1 MIIDNDDFL
10 GPRPRAKRRSVLDD
24 EARRLAEE
32 DAGQNLS
39 AGLLLSGPPDV
50 IGQSN
55 RLSRSLGVPSPIVD
69 SDPKGFQRQQEI
81 QNFVSTSLRF
91 AGLSVWA
98 GEPRNAAI
106 AVDDSDNLSVLGEVW
121 QGIKN
126 IGSSAKAGALNTIAG
141 LGDLTAGVIEDEVAR
156 TRANWANP
164 NSDIN
169 RLGLGDVDQ
178 AIMSPVLDI
187 LEDYRQWNQREA
199 AAYRASAAAARP
211 EVSNWIARDLLS
223 GVESIP
229 STAASLAVG
238 FATRSP
244 TAATSLMTLPV
255 AGNAY
260 RDARDKGLAPDR
272 ALDYAIT
279 QGGIEYLTEKLPAS
293 RLLGDIAAKSP
304 LGKKLLGQLVTE
316 IPGEQAAT
324 FLQDLSEWTTLNP
337 EKSLGDF
344 MRERPERAI
353 STLLATVAGVGG
365 TVGAVTAIEKSAGAG
380 GRLMAR
386 VNRSRQAAEES
397 ALIDAAAEAAA
408 ASKVRGRDP
417 EAFRSLME
425 AMAEDSPNDRI
436 YIPAEDVVAYMQSD
450 GYDGSFDQWSDQVSE
465 ASALG
470 GDVVIPLS
478 DAMSSLAGTGGWAA
492 TRDSMRLSPGGISAK
507 ETQSFEEALADV
519 VAELEDVAEEVRTGR
534 ETLFQSIADT
544 LMNAGYT
551 PSIART
557 QAELLTQRYATRQE
571 RRGRHVSGDEF
582 AGVTVAQILPEK
594 VALAQKATGLDRVI
608 DAMKR
613 GIKGESAGPS
623 LLEFIAKRGGID
635 DPGGDLASM
644 GADTWHRGKPG
655 TRKLLQA
662 TDKRQGK
669 MLASSGPRDTS
680 HEMVLRAAIDAG
692 YFPDLVTTENKI
704 DNRVLLDAIGEEL
717 GGAKRYAKSP
727 DNTIADGAAEL
738 ERLLRER
745 GIDPGQAT
753 RKEITAAVDAYV
765 AEQDGGRSYDQDEM
779 DESKRQPRGRIIFP
793 ESGFDGFNAVI
804 ELFQSRDLSTV
815 IHEIGHL
822 WVEELRF
829 DSYDPDAGDSIR
841 ADWDIVAQWFADN
854 GHPVVGD
861 TIPVEAHEM
870 WARGVERYLMEG
882 KAPVEG
888 LARVFETFKT
898 WMTNIYRSVRR
909 LNTPLTDEVRGVMD
923 RLLATDDELATAS
936 RQQAIELL
944 FDDAETAGMTK
955 EEFAALQDLAD
966 TARRTANDA
975 MLAKVMAPIRARVTA
990 EHKARAAVVREE
1002 VAADVDNRAVFKAVK
1017 SLRAT
1022 PMDSDWLRDRMGDD
1036 VISRLPPNV
1045 PPLVKSGGANPA
1057 DIAEM
1062 AGFGTAEDMIDALLA
1077 VEVSRK
1083 EMRENGDSRSVR
1095 TALIEQEVERI
1106 MNERYGDPFTDGSIE
1121 DEALA
1126 VIHNDA
1132 QGEVMAAELRVLG
1145 RSTGRTATPYRVAR
1159 EWARNRVRSG
1169 IVNDVA
1175 SLSAIQRYQRAAAKA
1190 GRAAMDAAI
1199 AGDRNA
1205 AFRAKQQQMINNA
1218 LVSEAKAAQDDI
1230 ETALSRLGKVAKRR
1244 TSPSI
1249 DQDYLER
1256 AQGLLEQVDL
1266 RPRSQANIQRQAQFE
1281 EWARAQEAD
1290 GVDVAVP
1297 PSFAATLGSTHWSR
1311 LSVDEFLGLD
1321 AAVKQIIHLGR
1332 LKQTLLDNAEQRAF
1346 DDVVNEALDGMG
1358 GLPQKPPS
1366 DLFEPSWWDNVKAGV
1381 ASADVALLK
1390 AETLVDWLDQGNSN
1404 GVFNRIVFKP
1414 IADAQDR
1421 ENDMLADYQA
1431 RLGDIIG
1438 KLSKEDLRRWSEPIS
1453 TPQLRNRETGNA
1465 WKGDRSHLIAMA
1477 LNVGNEGNR
1486 QRLVDGYGWSETGV
1500 MDVLT
1505 RELSE
1510 SDWQF
1515 VQDVW
1520 DLVET
1525 LWPATAA
1532 MERRVNGVAPDK
1544 VEAIPVETPY
1554 GVLRGGYYPAIY
1566 DSKKDY
1572 NAERHADK
1580 ATDMF
1585 SAKYTRAT
1593 TRASSTKDRVER
1605 VERPILLS
1613 LGVINRHLGEV
1624 IHDITHREA
1633 VMQAH
1638 KFLSDPRV
1646 KRGIDETLG
1655 REYRRAF
1662 TPWLKYVANQ
1672 YAQERAGNEG
1682 IGAFMSS
1689 LRSNTTVVGMGFRFS
1704 TVIMQAA
1711 GYSNSLEFIG
1721 AKWGAQGA
1729 AQFAARPVETFDMV
1743 MAKSG
1748 EMRHRM
1754 DTLDRDI
1761 RSTIAKMAGQNNP
1774 LTAAKR
1780 FAFHGIGYMDRM
1792 VTIPTWIGAYN
1803 RALHEGMTDDQA
1815 VYYADKAIR
1824 STQGSASAKDLAA
1837 VATGQG
1843 QWGQALKLMT
1853 LFYSYVSTV
1862 YQRQRTLA
1870 RDVRRA
1876 GARDIPQLMARAW
1889 WLMVL
1894 PPLLSELL
1902 AGRGPEEDEDWGA
1915 WSFKN
1920 MLFQMVGAIP
1930 VVRDAARPLYDKLA
1944 GNRGFD
1950 YQLSPIQRSVQ
1961 TVINAAGA
1969 VKDIATGEETT
1980 NATRTI
1986 MEATGYITGMV
1997 PGQIA
2002 QSTQFLVD
2010 VGYGEQDPQTFGEW
2024 FEGLT
2029 KGKIED

>member
-1 MIIDNDDFL
+1 MIIDDFL
-10 GPRPRAKRRSVLDD
+10 GPRPRNRRPDPLEDR
-24 EARRLAEE
+24 ARQLADE
-32 DAGQNLS
+32 DAGQLLS
-39 AGLLLSGPPDV
+39 TGLLLSGPPDT

-55 RLSRSLGVPSPIVD
+55 RLSRSLGVPSPVVD
-69 SDPKGFQRQQEI
+69 GDLSGFKRQQDI
-81 QNFVSTSLRF
+81 QNFVSTSLKF
-91 AGLSVWA
+91 AGMSVWA
-98 GEPRNAAI
+98 SEPRNAAI
-106 AVDDSDNLSVLGEVW
+106 AVDDSENVGVLGSAW

-126 IGSSAKAGALNTIAG
+126 IGSSLKAGTLSTIAG
-141 LGDLTAGVIEDEVAR
+141 LGDLTAGVIEDEIGR
-156 TRANWANP
+156 TRANWDNP

-169 RLGLGDVDQ
+169 RLGLGAFDR
-178 AIMSPVLDI
+178 ALTSPLLDI
-187 LEDYRQWNQREA
+187 LEDYQKWNQREA
-199 AAYRASAAAARP
+199 AAYRANADAARP
-211 EVSNWIARDLLS
+211 NVSNWFARNFLA
-223 GVESIP
+223 GIESIP
-229 STAASLAVG
+229 GTGASLAVG
-238 FATRSP
+238 VATRSP
-244 TAATSLMTLPV
+244 GAATSIMSLPV

-260 RDARDKGLAPDR
+260 RDARDKGLDPDR

-279 QGGIEYLTEKLPAS
+279 QGGIEYITEKLPAS

-304 LGKKLLGQLVTE
+304 LGKKIIGQLVEE

-324 FLQDLSEWTTLNP
+324 FLQDLSEWVTLNP
-337 EKSLGDF
+337 DKTLGDF
-344 MRERPERAI
+344 MRERPERAAA
-353 STLLATVAGVGG
+353 TLVATVSGVAG
-365 TVGAVTAIEKSAGAG
+365 TVGAVTAVEKSAGAG
-380 GRLMAR
+380 KRLSQKVA
-386 VNRSRQAAEES
+386 RSRQAQTEGELLDKA
-397 ALIDAAAEAAA
+397 ADAAVK
-408 ASKVRGRDP
+408 SKVRERDP
-417 EAFRSLME
+417 EAFKSMME
-425 AMAEDSPNDRI
+425 AMAEDSPNNRI

-450 GYDGSFDQWSDQVSE
+450 NYDGSFDDWSEQAYE

-470 GDVVIPLS
+470 GDVVIPIS
-478 DAMSSLAGTGGWAA
+478 DALTKLAGTEGWKVA
-492 TRDSMRLSPGGISAK
+492 RPSMRLSPGGES
-507 ETQSFEEALADV
+507 QNEALSFDEAIADV
-519 VAELEDVAEEVRTGR
+519 VAEFAEDAVPAATGR
-534 ETLFQSIADT
+534 DALFQSIADT

-571 RRGRHVSGDEF
+571 RRGRHVAGDEF
-582 AGVTVAQILPEK
+582 AGVTVNQVLPEK

-623 LLEFIAKRGGID
+623 LLEFIAKRGGVD

-655 TRKLLQA
+655 TRKLLQ
-662 TDKRQGK
+662 TVEKRQGK
-669 MLASSGPRDTS
+669 MLGNDGPRDTS
-680 HEMVLRAAIDAG
+680 HELVLRAAIDAG
-692 YFPDLVTTENKI
+692 YFPDLVSTQDKI

-717 GGAKRYAKSP
+717 SGTKRFAKSP
-727 DNTIADGAAEL
+727 DTTLADGAAEL

-745 GIDPGQAT
+745 GLDPAQAT

-765 AEQDGGRSYDQDEM
+765 AEQDTGRAYDQEDKDE
-779 DESKRQPRGRIIFP
+779 KGKAGPRGRIIFP

-804 ELFQSRDLSTV
+804 ELFQSRDLSTFL
-815 IHEIGHL
+815 HETGHL
-822 WVEELRF
+822 WAEELRH
-829 DSYDPDAGDSIR
+829 DAADPNASDTVR
-841 ADWDIVAQWFADN
+841 ADWDMVQRWFAEN
-854 GHPVVGD
+854 GHPVVDGV
-861 TIPVEAHEM
+861 IPVEAHEM

-882 KAPVEG
+882 KAPVAG

-898 WMTNIYRSVRR
+898 WLTNIYRSVRR
-909 LNTPLTDEVRGVMD
+909 LNTPITDEVRGVMD
-923 RLLATDDELATAS
+923 RLLATDDELAAAS
-936 RQQAIELL
+936 RQQSIELL
-944 FDDAETAGMTK
+944 FDDAETAGMTN
-955 EEFAALQDLAD
+955 EEFSALQDLAD
-966 TARRTANDA
+966 AARRSANDA
-975 MLAKVMAPIRARVTA
+975 MLKKVMAPIRARVTK
-990 EHKARAAVVREE
+990 EYKERAAVVREE

-1017 SLRAT
+1017 ALRGT

-1045 PPLVKSGGANPA
+1045 PPLVKSGGANPS

-1062 AGFGTAEDMIDALLA
+1062 AGFGTAQDMIDALLA
-1077 VEVSRK
+1077 LEVSRK
-1083 EMRENGDSRSVR
+1083 GMRENGDKRSVR

-1126 VIHNDA
+1126 VIHSDSA
-1132 QGEVMAAELRVLG
+1132 GEVMAAELRVLG
-1145 RSTGRTATPYRVAR
+1145 RSTGRTPTPYRVAR

-1190 GRAAMDAAI
+1190 GRTAMDAAI
-1199 AGDRNA
+1199 AGDRDA

-1218 LVSEAKAAQDDI
+1218 LVAEAKAAQDEI

-1297 PSFAATLGSTHWSR
+1297 PSFAASIGTTHWSR
-1311 LSVDEFLGLD
+1311 LSVDDFLGLD
-1321 AAVKQIIHLGR
+1321 AAVKQILHLGR

-1366 DLFEPSWWDNVKAGV
+1366 DLFEPSWWDNVKAGI

-1486 QRLVDGYGWSETGV
+1486 QRLVDGYGWSEAGV

-1510 SDWQF
+1510 ADWQF

-1520 DLVET
+1520 DLVDT
-1525 LWPATAA
+1525 LWPETAA
-1532 MERRVNGVAPDK
+1532 MERRVNGIAPDK
-1544 VEAIPVETPY
+1544 IEAIPVETPY

-1566 DSKKDY
+1566 DSAKDY

-1580 ATDMF
+1580 ATDLF

-1613 LGVINRHLGEV
+1613 LGVINRHIGEV

-1633 VMQAH
+1633 IMQAH
-1638 KFLSDPRV
+1638 KFLSDPRI

-1682 IGAFMSS
+1682 IGAFMSG

-1721 AKWGAQGA
+1721 AEWGAKGA
-1729 AQFAARPVETFDMV
+1729 AQFAADMPGTFKAV
-1743 MAKSG
+1743 MEKSG

-1761 RSTIAKMAGQNNP
+1761 RSTIAKMAGQQNP

-1803 RALHEGMTDDQA
+1803 RALHEGMTDEQA

-1902 AGRGPEEDEDWGA
+1902 AGRGPEDDEDWGA
-1915 WSFKN
+1915 WAFSN

-1969 VKDIATGEETT
+1969 MKDIATGEETK

-1986 MEATGYITGMV
+1986 MEATGYLTGMV

-2010 VGYGEQDPQTFGEW
+2010 IAYGEQDPQTFGDW
-2024 FEGLT
+2024 YDGLT
-2029 KGKIED
+2029 KGKISE